1 MKKKL
6 IPIIAMVLIAV
17 ICIGIVLA
25 MHPAPKFKVTD
36 PGTPV
41 VMTVNGEEIHA
52 KEYASMMVYSK
63 AYMDNMMTMYGMGT
77 EIWDDPE
84 MSASLF
90 AQLQDQTKQQVV
102 YIHTIVDQFNKAGLK
117 LGRDKINAMEEQ
129 KAQVVEQQ
137 GGKTMFGIWLATL
150 GFDEEMYD
158 NILLVS
164 SYVEALNDYYFGEN
178 GKALPPRDELLKA
191 FNENYIQVKHVLIS
205 TVDDQGNALTGD
217 ALAEKTALAEDVLA
231 QAKAGEDFDSLI
243 KTYGEDPGMTQSPE
257 GYIMDKDGNT
267 LTGTMIEEFNKGSW
281 ALEVNGVS
289 DLVKTSYGYH
299 IIKRVPLDET
309 KLDDYA
315 AAVASI
321 VKGEDVSF
329 NAMVDQW
336 MAEAQ
341 VETTE
346 DFDKINLDNVFDYIL
361 PDDGG
366 DQAGTAPAGSASGT
380 DAGPA
385 DGQGESNPDAG
396 QAAS

>member
-117 LGRDKINAMEEQ
+117 LGRDKVNAMEEQ

-243 KTYGEDPGMTQSPE
+243 KTYGEAPRA
-257 GYIMDKDGNT
+257 I
-267 LTGTMIEEFNKGSW
+267 SW
-281 ALEVNGVS
+281 
-289 DLVKTSYGYH
+289 
-299 IIKRVPLDET
+299 IR
-309 KLDDYA
+309 
-315 AAVASI
+315 
-321 VKGEDVSF
+321 
-329 NAMVDQW
+329 
-336 MAEAQ
+336 
-341 VETTE
+341 
-346 DFDKINLDNVFDYIL
+346 
-361 PDDGG
+361 
-366 DQAGTAPAGSASGT
+366 TAT
-380 DAGPA
+380 R
-385 DGQGESNPDAG
+385 
-396 QAAS
+396 

>member
-117 LGRDKINAMEEQ
+117 LGRDKVNAMEEQ

-361 PDDGG
+361 PGDGG

>member
-117 LGRDKINAMEEQ
+117 LGRDKVNAMEEQ

-361 PDDGG
+361 PGDGG
-366 DQAGTAPAGSASGT
+366 DQAGTAPAGGASST

>member
-1 MKKKL
+1 
-6 IPIIAMVLIAV
+6 
-17 ICIGIVLA
+17 
-25 MHPAPKFKVTD
+25 
-36 PGTPV
+36 
-41 VMTVNGEEIHA
+41 
-52 KEYASMMVYSK
+52 
-63 AYMDNMMTMYGMGT
+63 
-77 EIWDDPE
+77 
-84 MSASLF
+84 
-90 AQLQDQTKQQVV
+90 
-102 YIHTIVDQFNKAGLK
+102 
-117 LGRDKINAMEEQ
+117 
-129 KAQVVEQQ
+129 
-137 GGKTMFGIWLATL
+137 
-150 GFDEEMYD
+150 
-158 NILLVS
+158 
-164 SYVEALNDYYFGEN
+164 
-178 GKALPPRDELLKA
+178 
-191 FNENYIQVKHVLIS
+191 
-205 TVDDQGNALTGD
+205 
-217 ALAEKTALAEDVLA
+217 
-231 QAKAGEDFDSLI
+231 
-243 KTYGEDPGMTQSPE
+243 MTQSPE

-281 ALEVNGVS
+281 ALEVNGIS

-361 PDDGG
+361 PGDGG
-366 DQAGTAPAGSASGT
+366 DQAGTAPAGGASGT

>member
-117 LGRDKINAMEEQ
+117 LGRDKVNAMEEQ

-361 PDDGG
+361 PGDGG
-366 DQAGTAPAGSASGT
+366 DQAGTAPAGGASGT

-385 DGQGESNPDAG
+385 DGQGESNPDAD

>member
-281 ALEVNGVS
+281 ALEVNGIS

-361 PDDGG
+361 PGDGG
-366 DQAGTAPAGSASGT
+366 DQAGTAPAGGASGT